1 MNPKSFSLEENFQA
15 FLKEKA
21 GYETILIELIDQ
33 SLDSFK
39 KEQDSLN
46 KQRAQVHLL
55 GKLLSQK
62 DRVIMQIVSWN
73 KSQKELMSDF
83 FPENHYDE
91 LKEISRFYSISPQYI
106 EVNGK
111 FAELLSQLYDEMKKN
126 NEHAREDKK
135 RIEQKISV
143 LRSVRSKMMS
153 KKLYSLTEEEQ
164 KVVTEIS
171 ESKIDCEE
179 FFKDL
184 AIYYQYDQERK
195 DLLIAQQKQAEMET
209 MEQQSVSVEELL
221 PNSEYEQ
228 DVYHQDQELYWDHV
242 KSLESLTHLN
252 DVLPQESA
260 KYYAQIMSYIL
271 EKLESEI
278 EEYQVFAQASSGEDL
293 EDMENQIGFYQN
305 IQREVQERLLRYY
318 EIPEEELIQKEA
330 HVKNKIIF
338 VERPSGGDYL
348 TADLKEFDRENR
360 ERVIKL
366 LDQLANDSYPRDME
380 HFRRFVNSDKVTIF
394 PVYELKKF
402 QTRLLFTYLGSHHI
416 AVFMA
421 LIKKADKSTSILNR
435 IENRIK
441 DILPQI
447 NSLKKQVSENM
458 LSENYLKEQEQRL
471 DEHLTK

>member
-1 MNPKSFSLEENFQA
+1 MNPKSFSLEEKFQA
-15 FLKEKA
+15 FLKEKTR
-21 GYETILIELIDQ
+21 YETILIELIDQ

-46 KQRAQVHLL
+46 KQRAQEHLL
-55 GKLLSQK
+55 RKLLSQK

-83 FPENHYDE
+83 FPEKHYDE

-447 NSLKKQVSENM
+447 VSLKKQVSENM

>member
-1 MNPKSFSLEENFQA
+1 MNPKSFSLEEKFQA
-15 FLKEKA
+15 FLKEKTR
-21 GYETILIELIDQ
+21 YETILIELIAQ

-46 KQRAQVHLL
+46 KQRAQEHLL
-55 GKLLSQK
+55 RKLLSQK

-91 LKEISRFYSISPQYI
+91 LKEISKFYSISPQYI

-242 KSLESLTHLN
+242 KSLESLTQLN

-271 EKLESEI
+271 EKLELEI

-366 LDQLANDSYPRDME
+366 LDQLANDSYPRDVE
-380 HFRRFVNSDKVTIF
+380 HFKRLVSNNKVMIF
-394 PVYELKKF
+394 PAYELKKN
-402 QTRLLFTYLGSHHI
+402 QTRLFFTYLGNHHV

-421 LIKKADKSTSILNR
+421 LIKKADKSTSIRNR
-435 IENRIK
+435 IENRMN

-447 NSLKKQVSENM
+447 VSLKKQVSENM

>member
-1 MNPKSFSLEENFQA
+1 MNPKSFSLEEKFQA
-15 FLKEKA
+15 FLKEKTR
-21 GYETILIELIDQ
+21 YETILIELIAQ

-46 KQRAQVHLL
+46 KQRAQEHLL
-55 GKLLSQK
+55 RKLLSQK

-91 LKEISRFYSISPQYI
+91 LKEISKFYSISPQYI

-242 KSLESLTHLN
+242 KSLESLTQLN

-271 EKLESEI
+271 EKLELEI

-421 LIKKADKSTSILNR
+421 LIKKADKSTSIRNR
-435 IENRIK
+435 IENRMK
-441 DILPQI
+441 AVLPQI